1 MLRRI
6 DSACKMLWGLV
17 SRQKYFM
24 KIISY
29 LMANEYEVYLEAS
42 TRGYHAYVKE
52 STVYIGE
59 ILFCEMEPNNPTA
72 DLQLQSNMRRTRL
85 LVMSLLNFLKSTSFY
100 QRMEQLNRVPKGGL
114 PEPRSRKIVSA
125 KLSPIASLLGALIL
139 FCCRAWSP
147 QNVCCGV
154 RIPKY

>member
-1 MLRRI
+1 
-6 DSACKMLWGLV
+6 
-17 SRQKYFM
+17 
-24 KIISY
+24 
-29 LMANEYEVYLEAS
+29 MANEYEVYLEAS

-59 ILFCEMEPNNPTA
+59 ILFCEMEPDNPHSRFA
-72 DLQLQSNMRRTRL
+72 IAVRYEEDKI
-85 LVMSLLNFLKSTSFY
+85 VGMSLLNFLKSTSFY